1 LITLLE
7 GGVTTVPGFLAA
19 GVRAGIKRKG
29 LDLMLLYSEKGPVP
43 AAGAFTTNRVKGAPL
58 LVTQRHLRNG
68 RLAAVVANSGVSNVF
83 TGKRG
88 LMDAQRMAKLV
99 ARLLKLRASDVAVA
113 STGLI
118 GAYLPMKKIER
129 GIRAA
134 VKELSDSREAGLDA
148 ARAIMTTDTVP
159 KEVALRVKLGDGR
172 MATIAGMAKGSGMIN
187 PRLRT
192 ATMFAFLVTDAAIT
206 PGALKQALGKAI
218 ECSFNMLNVDNE
230 TSTSDMVL
238 ILANGKAGNR
248 LITLS
253 RPDRRFQEGLE
264 CAMTQ
269 LASKIAG
276 DGEGA
281 TKLIEV
287 HVNNARNSSE
297 AKAAAKTVAGS
308 NLLKAAIFGEDPNW
322 GRVVAALGR
331 SGAEFSPSGMKL
343 EVASERG
350 SVVLVRGE
358 RPPSKRILQKARD
371 VLRSRKIEIHI
382 DLGVGKSSAVAWGCD
397 LTYDYVRIN
406 SRYTT

>member
-1 LITLLE
+1 
-7 GGVTTVPGFLAA
+7 
-19 GVRAGIKRKG
+19 
-29 LDLMLLYSEKGPVP
+29 MLLYSKEGPVP

-58 LVTQRHLRNG
+58 LITQRHLRNG
-68 RLAAVVANSGVSNVF
+68 RLAAIVANSGVSNVF

-88 LMDAQRMAKLV
+88 LRDAQRMAKLV

-118 GAYLPMKKIER
+118 GTYLPMKKIER

-134 VKELSDSREAGLDA
+134 VERLSGSREASLDA
-148 ARAIMTTDTVP
+148 ARAIMTTDTVS
-159 KEVALRVKLGDGR
+159 KEVALRVELEDER
-172 MATIAGMAKGSGMIN
+172 MATIAGIAKGSGMIN

-218 ECSFNMLNVDNE
+218 ERSFNMLNIDNE

-253 RPDRRFQEGLE
+253 RPDRRFQGGLE
-264 CAMTQ
+264 YAMAR
-269 LASKIAG
+269 LAWMIAG

-287 HVNNARNSSE
+287 HVNNARNPSE
-297 AKAAAKTVAGS
+297 ARAAAKTIAGS
-308 NLLKAAIFGEDPNW
+308 NLLKAAIFGRDPNW
-322 GRVVAALGR
+322 GRIIAALGR
-331 SGAEFSPSGMKL
+331 SGAEFNSNRMKL

-350 SVVLVRGE
+350 SVTLVKGE
-358 RPPSKRILQKARD
+358 RPPNKRVLQKARD
-371 VLRSRKIEIHI
+371 VLGSEEIKIRI

-397 LTYDYVRIN
+397 LTYDYVKIN